1 MRKKYGRIAVFVVG
15 CLLAVWGIILY
26 PMLHRS
32 TIIISITNQ
41 TDNAYRIVRIN
52 DQIVD
57 QYLEADGMMD
67 VDYIITQEG
76 PITAYYEDE
85 AGATHELLLTEGMI
99 TSVSKENY
107 GRILM
112 TFSQKKGNL
121 EIKVISNISR

>member
-15 CLLAVWGIILY
+15 CLLAVWGMIIY
-26 PMLHRS
+26 PILHRG
-32 TIIISITNQ
+32 TIIISITNH

-57 QYLEADGMMD
+57 QYLEADGMLD

-85 AGATHELLLTEGMI
+85 SGVKHEQLLTEGMVS
-99 TSVSKENY
+99 SVSPDNY
-107 GRILM
+107 GRILL
-112 TFSQKKGNL
+112 TFSLKKGNL
-121 EIKVISNISR
+121 EVKTISNISH

>member
-57 QYLEADGMMD
+57 QYLEADGMLD

-85 AGATHELLLTEGMI
+85 AGSGHERLLTEGMI

-121 EIKVISNISR
+121 EIKVISNISH

>member
-41 TDNAYRIVRIN
+41 TDNTYRIVRIN

-57 QYLEADGMMD
+57 QYLEANGMLD

-85 AGATHELLLTEGMI
+85 AGSRHKRLLTEGMI

-121 EIKVISNISR
+121 EIKVISNISH